1 MIYNSRINRRNFLFT
16 IFLLAAGLPVLTT
29 QAQPQ
34 WKKEIISYISKLAK
48 EGGGYGWEDQPDAH
62 LTPTFALTGVLYH
75 IDALPENK
83 APLIQ
88 FIRTHHPQRGGS
100 KETGPAGSQIRNLTY
115 QQIQSILWLGG
126 DVSDFTNE
134 VKDWK
139 SQAGNLSNYEMHGYA
154 SLTQEVMTPLC
165 RSLLKIPL
173 TDIDKDFTAYLEKNR
188 RQNGSFNNA
197 PASEGGDGNI
207 LNTYWSLY
215 ALDLLSGNSALKA
228 EATNWLQS
236 CQMEGGSFT
245 HQPRPEI
252 GANDEVIYTWAA
264 VKSLHLLG
272 AKPLDTQS
280 CIRYL
285 LSLRNSDGGF
295 GNRPGLPSTSVST
308 YYAVD
313 ALKVLD
319 GFSSLAKAPSG
330 KKPAAAK
337 QPDFTGY
344 KIFTVQFEAS
354 GSGSLQEAVALADR
368 LGIHL
373 WGAKNAAPGWLA
385 AAQKIADEKGVPVT
399 FFTSSEPYN
408 KNLAVPGMG
417 SFGHILDY
425 IAPAKANIRFNDS
438 SSFKDFS
445 STTLPA
451 LQKANGGLILQIT
464 NNEPLA
470 RILLD
475 ESVKNG
481 FYLAI
486 STIHFGQNFS
496 FFLPYLH
503 EYRHQLPFIT
513 LQDAHGT
520 ESWWWA
526 TELTN
531 HRTLFIAREPTYD
544 AMIQALKNNWVVAA
558 RHDSISD
565 YRTRM
570 LGGTMAARQFITSNE
585 KNWKWWQDPKKETPQ
600 LWAAITV
607 VHPNDSFEVA
617 RPDKGVS
624 IRIRCRWNSVR
635 ETLKAPLV
643 ELQQLTVDDVIV
655 TPELITKKNR
665 KGDIADAYYVYL
677 LPVPSK
683 GTHRIKAVLKELK
696 TGAAQTMTTS
706 FVQN

>member
-1 MIYNSRINRRNFLFT
+1 MIYDQGMKRRNLFFS
-16 IFLLAAGLPVLTT
+16 IVMLVAGLPVFTT

-34 WKKEIISYISKLAK
+34 WKKQLISYINKLSKD
-48 EGGGYGWEDQPDAH
+48 GGGYGWEDQPDAH
-62 LTPTFALTGVLYH
+62 LTPTFAITGVLYH

-100 KETGPAGSQIRNLTY
+100 KETGPSGSQIRNLTY

-126 DVSDFTNE
+126 DVTAFANE

-154 SLTQEVMTPLC
+154 SLTQEAMTPVC

-173 TDIDKDFTAYLEKNR
+173 TDMEKDFTAYLEKNR

-197 PASEGGDGNI
+197 PATGGGDGNI

-215 ALDLLSGNSALKA
+215 ALHLLSGNSALKA
-228 EATNWLQS
+228 EATDWLQS
-236 CQMEGGSFT
+236 CQMKGGGFT

-264 VKSLHLLG
+264 VKSLHLFG
-272 AKPLDTQS
+272 AKPLDTQA
-280 CIRYL
+280 CISYL

-295 GNRPGLPSTSVST
+295 GNRPGLPSTPVST
-308 YYAVD
+308 YYAID
-313 ALKVLD
+313 ALKALD
-319 GFSSLAKAPSG
+319 GLIALNKAPSV
-330 KKPAAAK
+330 KKTLATK
-337 QPDFTGY
+337 QPDFSGH

-354 GSGSLQEAVALADR
+354 GSGSPQEAVTLADS

-385 AAQKIADEKGVPVT
+385 AAQKKADEKGVRVT

-425 IAPAKANIRFNDS
+425 IAPAKESIRFSDS
-438 SSFKDFS
+438 SSFKEFS
-445 STTLPA
+445 STTLPS

-481 FYLAI
+481 GYLAI

-503 EYRHQLPFIT
+503 EYRYQLPFIT

-520 ESWWWA
+520 ESWWWS

-544 AMIQALKNNWVVAA
+544 AMIQALQNNWVVAA
-558 RHDSISD
+558 RHDSVSD

-570 LGGTMAARQFITSNE
+570 LGGTTAARQFIASNE
-585 KNWKWWQDPKKETPQ
+585 KNWKWWHDTKKEALQ
-600 LWAAITV
+600 QWAAITV
-607 VHPNDSFEVA
+607 VHREDSFEVA
-617 RPDKGVS
+617 RPEKGVN

-635 ETLKAPLV
+635 ESLKAPLV
-643 ELQQLTVDDVIV
+643 ELQQLTVNDAIV
-655 TPELITKKNR
+655 TPELITTKNR
-665 KGDIADAYYVYL
+665 RGDVADAYYVYSL
-677 LPVPSK
+677 SDPSK

-696 TGAAQTMTTS
+696 TGAAKTMTTS
-706 FVQN
+706 FIQN